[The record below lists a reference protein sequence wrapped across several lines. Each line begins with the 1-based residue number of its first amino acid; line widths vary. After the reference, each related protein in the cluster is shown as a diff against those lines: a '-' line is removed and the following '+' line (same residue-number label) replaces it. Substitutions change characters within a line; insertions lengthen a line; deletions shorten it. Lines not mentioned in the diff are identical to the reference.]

1 MLFKRTKIARDYTNR
16 FVRRNKIKKDNVCL
30 YGNKKWRYAAR
41 KNGIGFKEKNIAN
54 TRFYLFDSEDPCRNF
69 IKVDV

>member
-1 MLFKRTKIARDYTNR
+1 MLFKRTKIVRDYTNH

-30 YGNKKWRYAAR
+30 YGNKKWRNPAR

-54 TRFYLFDSEDPCRNF
+54 NRFYLFDLEGRNV
-69 IKVDV
+69 IKIDF